1 MTSTAKLENRH
12 TNHQFGESMTDTDE
26 KETLGQKTENPQ
38 NAVGARI
45 RELRLQNDYS
55 QEVLARMCG
64 ISATQLGRI
73 ERGAAD
79 VSIETLAIIAKK
91 LDTTAAQILGVLK
104 PSTEAEAQQHN

>member
-1 MTSTAKLENRH
+1 
-12 TNHQFGESMTDTDE
+12 MTDTDE
-26 KETLGQKTENPQ
+26 KETLGRQTENPQ
-38 NAVGARI
+38 NAVGGRI

-79 VSIETLAIIAKK
+79 VGIELLAIIARK
-91 LDTTAAQILGVLK
+91 LDTTAAHILGVLK
-104 PSTEAEAQQHN
+104 PSTEAAAQQHR